1 MTEVGGYMRK
11 LNLYKII
18 GIFSSFA
25 LFLIIFNQ
33 LKSGEPNFKVD
44 ESLFEVYESANQWED
59 SMNDMI
65 PQLQLARE
73 IGALNNSDHLIPILA
88 NDRDLV
94 IHNVMVINFGA
105 VYITYSFSLKEN
117 DQPYNLPTFHIGS
130 LRFEGTSDTDQSF
143 LVSQQEV
150 SNQTGKQPAVIN
162 HRIYR
167 AEILYPNSEEADF
180 IEEFA
185 RFSDADSVIFENVY
199 AQDEYEKI
207 KLENQELALESDFS
221 NNIYAKADLN
231 ETVHTDE
238 GDFTFTHFEAGLN
251 ANKLYMKGND
261 DQHTRLVM
269 TNATEEGFYPF
280 ERVLLKDEKGTYVA
294 LEPFRTLQETFS
306 YKVNEVVFNKDGLI
320 SKRITNEDWEAIQ
333 KGKKVSLGEYSGLT
347 YTVHA
352 ESNGDGNQL
361 LIRIDGNKDHSP
373 QLLNQV
379 YMESSQAY
387 EDRLGS
393 IPEEERESY
402 EQQKPVLLKI
412 KDKNKNDI
420 LIYQTSSTESPKEFR
435 IDLDYEHFSSGLP
448 AVMTL
453 SNLPNFESVDVDLK
467 GTLQLN
473 EKK

>member
-1 MTEVGGYMRK
+1 MKK
-11 LNLYKII
+11 LNFYKII
-18 GIFSSFA
+18 GIFVSFS

-33 LKSGEPNFKVD
+33 IKSGEPNFKVD

-59 SMNDMI
+59 SMNEMI

-73 IGALNNSDHLIPILA
+73 IGALNSSDRLIPILA

-94 IHNVMVINFGA
+94 IHDVMVINFGA

-117 DQPYNLPTFHIGS
+117 DQPSNLPTFHIGS
-130 LRFEGTSDTDQSF
+130 LRFDGTSDADQSF

-150 SNQTGKQPAVIN
+150 SSQPEKQPAVIN

-199 AQDEYEKI
+199 AQIEDEKI
-207 KLENQELALESDFS
+207 KLENQEVALEGDFS

-231 ETVHTDE
+231 ETIHTDE

-251 ANKLYMKGND
+251 ANKLYLKDND
-261 DQHTRLVM
+261 DLHTRFVM

-320 SKRITNEDWEAIQ
+320 SKKITNEDWEAIQ
-333 KGKKVSLGEYSGLT
+333 NGKKVSLGDYSGLT

-352 ESNGDGNQL
+352 QSSGDGNQL
-361 LIRIDGNKDHSP
+361 IIRINGNKDHSP
-373 QLLNQV
+373 KLLNQI

-387 EDRLGS
+387 EERLGS
-393 IPEEERESY
+393 IPEEEREFY
-402 EQQKPVLLKI
+402 EQQKPVLLEI
-412 KDKNKNDI
+412 KDKNKSDI

-435 IDLDYEHFSSGLP
+435 IDLDYEHFSSSFP
-448 AVMTL
+448 AVITL
-453 SNLPNFESVDVDLK
+453 SYLPNFETVDVVLK
-467 GTLQLN
+467 GSLQLN
-473 EKK
+473 EKID

>member
-1 MTEVGGYMRK
+1 MGGYMKK
-11 LNLYKII
+11 LNFYKII
-18 GIFSSFA
+18 GIFVSFS

-33 LKSGEPNFKVD
+33 IKSGEPNFKVD

-59 SMNDMI
+59 SMNEMI

-73 IGALNNSDHLIPILA
+73 IGALNSSDRLIPILA

-94 IHNVMVINFGA
+94 IHDVMVINFGA

-117 DQPYNLPTFHIGS
+117 DQPSNLPTFHIGS
-130 LRFEGTSDTDQSF
+130 LRFDGTSDADQSF

-150 SNQTGKQPAVIN
+150 SSQPEKQPAVIN

-199 AQDEYEKI
+199 AQIEDEKI
-207 KLENQELALESDFS
+207 KLENQEVALEGDFS

-231 ETVHTDE
+231 ETIHTDE

-251 ANKLYMKGND
+251 ANKLYLKDND
-261 DQHTRLVM
+261 DLHTRFVM

-320 SKRITNEDWEAIQ
+320 SKKITNEDWEAIQ
-333 KGKKVSLGEYSGLT
+333 NGKKVSLGDYSGLT

-352 ESNGDGNQL
+352 QSSGDGNQL
-361 LIRIDGNKDHSP
+361 IIRINGNKDHSP
-373 QLLNQV
+373 KLLNQI

-387 EDRLGS
+387 EERLGS
-393 IPEEERESY
+393 IPEEEREFY
-402 EQQKPVLLKI
+402 EQQKPVLLEI
-412 KDKNKNDI
+412 KDKNKSDI

-435 IDLDYEHFSSGLP
+435 IDLDYEHFSSSFP
-448 AVMTL
+448 AVITL
-453 SNLPNFESVDVDLK
+453 SYLPNFETVDVVLK
-467 GTLQLN
+467 GSLQLN
-473 EKK
+473 EKID